1 MENNT
6 KTMREIKFR
15 YVYRNVDTDEITMIE
30 KDITQIEKEEE
41 PYIDDGV
48 LISRDQFTG
57 FTDRNGEE
65 IYEGDILEF
74 ITKRKYGFL
83 YDGVKVRIKVEFG
96 KFNPMNDTL
105 YDFIGFHTNDS
116 SIQYYLKYGCEI
128 DGNIHD
134 NPELLK

>member
-1 MENNT
+1 
-6 KTMREIKFR
+6 MREIKFR
-15 YVYRNVDTDEITMIE
+15 AKGKDNGDWVYGDYCSIPNPNILFINSDNEIDTEEIDPKTV
-30 KDITQIEKEEE
+30 
-41 PYIDDGV
+41 G
-48 LISRDQFTG
+48 QFTG
-57 FTDRNGEE
+57 LHDKNGKE

-116 SIQYYLKYGCEI
+116 SIQYYLEYGCEVV
-128 DGNIHD
+128 GNVHD